1 MRLADENE
9 NRGYIDPMLRSGLML
24 AGGNRAWMGDSIPN
38 AIEDGILTAKE
49 ISHLD
54 LRGTEL
60 VVLSACETG
69 LGDVSSEGVFGLQR
83 AFKQAGAQTII
94 MSLWNVKDEATKY
107 LMTNFY
113 SYLMQGMS
121 KREAFIQARNKC
133 RDQFPDPEAWAAFIM
148 LD

>member
-1 MRLADENE
+1 MAEA
-9 NRGYIDPMLRSGLML
+9 SG
-24 AGGNRAWMGDSIPN
+24 DQPSQ
-38 AIEDGILTAKE
+38 
-49 ISHLD
+49 LD
-54 LRGTEL
+54 LRETDI

-94 MSLWNVKDEATKY
+94 MSLWNVKDEATQY

-113 SYLMQGMS
+113 SYLTQGAT
-121 KREAFIQARNKC
+121 KRDAFIQARNKC
-133 RDQFPDPEAWAAFIM
+133 RERYQDPASWAAFIM

>member
-1 MRLADENE
+1 MNE
-9 NRGYIDPMLRSGLML
+9 NVGYVDPMLRSELML
-24 AGGNRAWMGDSIPN
+24 AGGNRAWQGDTIPDT
-38 AIEDGILTAKE
+38 IEDGILTAKE
-49 ISHLD
+49 ISHLN
-54 LRGTEL
+54 LRETDL

-69 LGDVSSEGVFGLQR
+69 LGDISSEGVFGLQR

-94 MSLWNVKDEATKY
+94 MSLWNVKDEATQY

-113 SYLMQGMS
+113 SYLMQGAS

-133 RDQFPDPEAWAAFIM
+133 REQYHDPVSWAGFIM